1 MRMDE
6 SEANQSETNQSTANQ
21 SEANQ
26 STANQSE
33 ANEPEQREETA
44 EKPDPTRPDGGSRP
58 RVAVV
63 ACGGTIASEPDE
75 GGAAPA
81 KTGDDLVDAVPEVDA
96 YAAVTAREVC
106 SQPGFDVRWRDVLA
120 TATAAREAVTG
131 GADGVVVTHGTD
143 TLTDTAF
150 ALDLLTDLDAPV
162 VVTGAQRRLD
172 EPSSDAPA
180 NLTLAVRA
188 AADGR
193 FAPGVHVAFDDELH
207 AARDC
212 IKAHS
217 NALSTM
223 TSPGTGPV
231 ATFTRANSRL
241 VREPRR
247 SVAVE
252 PLLDRIDPNE
262 DPVES
267 AERIP
272 EVPVVHSGTGVGAA
286 GVERAVEAGVGGLV
300 IEGTGLGNA
309 TAAIGDAVAEAVRD
323 VPVVV
328 AGRPPAGP
336 TEPVYGT
343 PGGAVTLDEH
353 GVVFAGSLPAS
364 KARIALALGLA
375 ADVDRRERGAL
386 FRAPETQRG
395 I

>member
-1 MRMDE
+1 METDE
-6 SEANQSETNQSTANQ
+6 PRATGSKSKVT
-21 SEANQ
+21 
-26 STANQSE
+26 
-33 ANEPEQREETA
+33 
-44 EKPDPTRPDGGSRP
+44 DGGSRP

-81 KTGDDLVDAVPEVDA
+81 KTGDDLVAAVPEIEE
-96 YAAVTAREVC
+96 YAGVTAREVC

-120 TATAAREAVTG
+120 TATAAREAVAE

-143 TLTDTAF
+143 TLADTAF

-188 AADGR
+188 AADRR
-193 FAPGVHVAFDDELH
+193 FAPGAHVAFDDELH
-207 AARDC
+207 AARDV
-212 IKAHS
+212 IKGHS

-223 TSPGTGPV
+223 SSPGTGPV
-231 ATFTRANSRL
+231 ATFTRADSRV
-241 VREPRR
+241 VREPERGL
-247 SVAVE
+247 AVE
-252 PLLDRIDPNE
+252 PLLEAVDRGE

-267 AERIP
+267 AGRIP
-272 EVPVVHSGTGVGAA
+272 EVPVIHSGTGVGAA
-286 GVERAVEAGVGGLV
+286 GVERAVDAGVVGLV

-309 TAAIGDAVAEAVRD
+309 TAAVGDAVAEAVD
-323 VPVVV
+323 EVPVVV

-343 PGGAVTLDEH
+343 PGGAVTLREH
-353 GVVFAGSLPAS
+353 GVVFAGALPAS
-364 KARIALALGLA
+364 KARVALALGLA
-375 ADVDRRERGAL
+375 AGLDGDVLGTL
-386 FRAPETQRG
+386 FRVPA
-395 I
+395 

>member
-1 MRMDE
+1 MPT
-6 SEANQSETNQSTANQ
+6 EANHGATPQ
-21 SEANQ
+21 
-26 STANQSE
+26 
-33 ANEPEQREETA
+33 
-44 EKPDPTRPDGGSRP
+44 
-58 RVAVV
+58 VCVV
-63 ACGGTIASEPDE
+63 ACGGTIASEPDT

-81 KTGDDLVDAVPEVDA
+81 KTGDDLVAAVPGVEAHATVS
-96 YAAVTAREVC
+96 AREVC

-120 TATAAREAVTG
+120 TAATAARAVAD
-131 GADGVVVTHGTD
+131 GADGIVVTHGTD
-143 TLTDTAF
+143 TLADTAY
-150 ALDLLTDLDAPV
+150 ALDVLTDLSVPV

-188 AADGR
+188 AADPR
-193 FAPGVHVAFDDELH
+193 FSAGVHVAFDDELH

-231 ATFTRANSRL
+231 ATFTRADSRP

-247 SVAVE
+247 SVAAE
-252 PLLDRIDPNE
+252 PLLDRIDPDA

-267 AERIP
+267 AERLP
-272 EVPVVHSGTGVGAA
+272 EVPVIHSGTGVGAA
-286 GVERAVEAGVGGLV
+286 GVERAADAGVGGLV

-309 TAAIGDAVAEAVRD
+309 TAAIGDAVAEVVGD

-343 PGGAVTLDEH
+343 PGGAVTLEEH
-353 GVVFAGSLPAS
+353 GVVFAGALPAS

-375 ADVDRRERGAL
+375 ADVDRGELASL
-386 FRAPETQRG
+386 FRRATA
-395 I
+395 

>member
-1 MRMDE
+1 MNDSE
-6 SEANQSETNQSTANQ
+6 STTEREAHD
-21 SEANQ
+21 
-26 STANQSE
+26 
-33 ANEPEQREETA
+33 RG
-44 EKPDPTRPDGGSRP
+44 RPATDGGARP

-63 ACGGTIASEPDE
+63 ACGGTIASEPDD

-81 KTGDDLVDAVPEVDA
+81 KTGDDLVRAVPGVEEHA
-96 YAAVTAREVC
+96 TVTAREVC
-106 SQPGFDVRWRDVLA
+106 GQPGFDVRWRDVLE
-120 TATAAREAVTG
+120 TATAAREAVAD

-143 TLTDTAF
+143 TLADTAF

-172 EPSSDAPA
+172 EASSDAPA

-188 AADGR
+188 AADDR

-207 AARDC
+207 AARDAV
-212 IKAHS
+212 KGHS

-231 ATFTRANSRL
+231 ATFTRAGSRL

-247 SVAVE
+247 GVDVA
-252 PLLDRIDPNE
+252 PLADSIGDA
-262 DPVES
+262 DAV
-267 AERIP
+267 P
-272 EVPVVHSGTGVGAA
+272 EVPVIHSGTGVGAGA
-286 GVERAVEAGVGGLV
+286 VERAVDAGVGGLV

-309 TAAIGDAVAEAVRD
+309 TAAIGDAVAEVAPET
-323 VPVVV
+323 PVVV

-343 PGGAVTLDEH
+343 PGGAVTLAEH
-353 GVVFAGSLPAS
+353 GVTFAGALPAP

-375 ADVDRRERGAL
+375 AGLDDGDDPAEGDAL
-386 FRAPETQRG
+386 GGLFEAPG
-395 I
+395 SV

>member
-1 MRMDE
+1 M
-6 SEANQSETNQSTANQ
+6 S
-21 SEANQ
+21 
-26 STANQSE
+26 
-33 ANEPEQREETA
+33 
-44 EKPDPTRPDGGSRP
+44 
-58 RVAVV
+58 
-63 ACGGTIASEPDE
+63 
-75 GGAAPA
+75 
-81 KTGDDLVDAVPEVDA
+81 
-96 YAAVTAREVC
+96 AREVC

-120 TATAAREAVTG
+120 TVTAAREAVAE

-143 TLTDTAF
+143 TLA
-150 ALDLLTDLDAPV
+150 DLDAPV

-188 AADGR
+188 AADER

-207 AARDC
+207 AARDVV
-212 IKAHS
+212 KGHS

-231 ATFTRANSRL
+231 ATFTRAGLRV

-247 SVAVE
+247 GVDVD
-252 PLLDRIDPNE
+252 PLADAIE
-262 DPVES
+262 DPDAV
-267 AERIP
+267 P
-272 EVPVVHSGTGVGAA
+272 EVPVVHSGTGVGAGA
-286 GVERAVEAGVGGLV
+286 VERAVDAGVGGLV

-309 TAAIGDAVAEAVRD
+309 TAAIGDAVADSLPE

-343 PGGAVTLDEH
+343 PGGAVTLAEH
-353 GVVFAGSLPAS
+353 GVTFAGPLPAS

-375 ADVDRRERGAL
+375 AGLDRGDESSESDALIDL
-386 FRAPETQRG
+386 FRTPSG
-395 I
+395 V